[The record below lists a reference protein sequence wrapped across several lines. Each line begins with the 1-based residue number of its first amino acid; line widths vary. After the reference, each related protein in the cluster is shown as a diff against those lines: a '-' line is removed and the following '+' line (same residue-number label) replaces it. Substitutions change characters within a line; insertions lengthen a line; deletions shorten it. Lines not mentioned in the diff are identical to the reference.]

1 MRRAAGEGGN
11 KMISATATRRA
22 VVLGLAALLGSQSR
36 RSEAK
41 DAPKEWDGLEQ
52 RPSKN
57 VALLYVRPGATL
69 EGYKHVRLERL
80 QVSFDK
86 NWDPNAGRRGV
97 NQITAADFEKMKNA
111 LADEFAKVVKEEL
124 AKGGYDVVTEPGEDV
139 LDVTPF
145 VIDLYVVAPQKMTA
159 GRSTT
164 YTTDT
169 GRMTLVAEMRDS
181 DTGQILVRVVDKR
194 WAPSTGTW
202 QMSSSVTNMGAARQ
216 VIQRWAKALRNALD
230 VANGKQ
236 VS

>member
-1 MRRAAGEGGN
+1 M
-11 KMISATATRRA
+11 
-22 VVLGLAALLGSQSR
+22 GSQSWR
-36 RSEAK
+36 AQAK

-69 EGYKHVRLERL
+69 EGYKHVLLRPL

-86 NWDPNAGRRGV
+86 NWDPNSSQRSV
-97 NQITAADFEKMKNA
+97 SSQLTASDFEKIKKA
-111 LADEFAKVVKEEL
+111 LADEFASICKQEL

-139 LDVTPF
+139 LDVQPF
-145 VIDLYVVAPQKMTA
+145 VIDLYIVAPQKMTA

-164 YTTDT
+164 YSTDT

-181 DTGQILVRVVDKR
+181 DTGQILARVVDKR

-202 QMSSSVTNMGAARQ
+202 QMATSVSNMGAARQ
-216 VIQRWAKALRNALD
+216 VIQRWATALRNALD
-230 VANGKQ
+230 VANGKP
-236 VS
+236 VK

>member
-1 MRRAAGEGGN
+1 
-11 KMISATATRRA
+11 MITATATRRA
-22 VVLGLAALLGSQSR
+22 VVLGLAALIGSQSR
-36 RSEAK
+36 RSYAK
-41 DAPKEWDGLEQ
+41 EAPKEWDGLEQ

-69 EGYKHVRLERL
+69 EGYKHVLLRPL

-86 NWDPNAGRRGV
+86 NWDPNSGRRGV
-97 NQITAADFEKMKNA
+97 SQFTAGDYEKMKQT
-111 LADEFAKVVKEEL
+111 LADEFAKVSKEEL
-124 AKGGYDVVTEPGEDV
+124 AKGGYDVVTEPGDDV
-139 LDVTPF
+139 LDVQPF

-169 GRMTLVAEMRDS
+169 GRMTLVAELRDS
-181 DTGQILVRVVDKR
+181 DTGQILARVVDKR

-202 QMSSSVTNMGAARQ
+202 QMTTSVSNLGAART

>member
-1 MRRAAGEGGN
+1 
-11 KMISATATRRA
+11 MITATTTRRA
-22 VVLGLAALLGSQSR
+22 VMLGLTALIGLQAR
-36 RSEAK
+36 RSQAK
-41 DAPKEWDGLEQ
+41 EAPKEWDGLEQ

-57 VALLYVRPGATL
+57 VALLYVRPGASL
-69 EGYKHVRLERL
+69 AGYKRVRVERL
-80 QVSFDK
+80 QVAFDK
-86 NWDPNAGRRGV
+86 NWDPNSGRRGV
-97 NQITAADFEKMKNA
+97 DQFTAGDFEKMKNT

-139 LDVTPF
+139 LDVAPF

-181 DTGQILVRVVDKR
+181 DTGQILARVVDKR

-202 QMSSSVTNMGAARQ
+202 QMSSSVTNLGAARQ
-216 VIQRWAKALRNALD
+216 VIQRWAVALRNALD
-230 VANGKQ
+230 VANGKP
-236 VS
+236 VP